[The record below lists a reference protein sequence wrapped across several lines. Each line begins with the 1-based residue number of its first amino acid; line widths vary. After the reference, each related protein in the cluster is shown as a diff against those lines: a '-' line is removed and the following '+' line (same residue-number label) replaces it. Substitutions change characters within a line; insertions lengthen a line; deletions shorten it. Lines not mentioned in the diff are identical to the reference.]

1 MKNIIL
7 FFLICLFS
15 NTLFSQEKYCLLASD
30 DSRIVAAGGSIT
42 EILFFLGQEKKIVA
56 LDVTSTYPEQTK
68 ELPSIGYVRGLSA
81 EGILSMNPSLIIGE
95 NDMGPPTVVNQLREI
110 DIDLRTIPE
119 DQSVEGILKKIYCVA
134 SILDIEDIAKEKI
147 DIELSSPITELN
159 NIVKSKKIEEV
170 KIMLILSMKGS
181 SPIVAGR
188 NTSGHGYIEMIGA
201 KNAFDSFEGWQVV
214 SSESI
219 LKENPDF
226 IILPQR
232 DLHKNSDV
240 SKIIDDPIFSNINAG
255 IQNNFIFDDGMAILG
270 FSPRTILSALKSAN
284 IILESL
290 E

>member
-68 ELPSIGYVRGLSA
+68 KLPSIGYVRGLSA

-95 NDMGPPTVVNQLREI
+95 NDMGPPAVVNQLREI

-119 DQSVEGILKKIYCVA
+119 DQSVEGILQKIYCVA

-159 NIVKSKKIEEV
+159 NIVKSKKIDEV

>member
-68 ELPSIGYVRGLSA
+68 KLPSIGYVRGLSA

-95 NDMGPPTVVNQLREI
+95 NDMGPPAVVNQLREI

>member
-68 ELPSIGYVRGLSA
+68 KLPSIGYVRGLSA

-119 DQSVEGILKKIYCVA
+119 DQSVEGILQKIYCVA

-159 NIVKSKKIEEV
+159 NIVKSKKIKEV

-284 IILESL
+284 KILESL

>member
-1 MKNIIL
+1 MKNII
-7 FFLICLFS
+7 FVFLICLFS
-15 NTLFSQEKYCLLASD
+15 NTLFSQKNYCLTASD

-68 ELPSIGYVRGLSA
+68 KLPSIGYVRGLSA

-95 NDMGPPTVVNQLREI
+95 NDMGPPAVVNQLKEI

-119 DQSVEGILKKIYCVA
+119 DQSVEGILQKIYCVA

-170 KIMLILSMKGS
+170 KVMLILSMKGS

-188 NTSGHGYIEMIGA
+188 NTSGHGYIEMLGA

-214 SSESI
+214 SPESI

-255 IQNNFIFDDGMAILG
+255 KQNNFIFDDGMAILG
-270 FSPRTILSALKSAN
+270 FSPRTIKSALKSAN
-284 IILESL
+284 KILESL

>member
-15 NTLFSQEKYCLLASD
+15 NILFSQEKYCLLASD

-68 ELPSIGYVRGLSA
+68 KLPSIGYVRGLSA

-119 DQSVEGILKKIYCVA
+119 DQSVEGILQKIYCVA

-170 KIMLILSMKGS
+170 KVMLILSMKGS

-188 NTSGHGYIEMIGA
+188 NTSGHGYIEMLGA

-214 SSESI
+214 SPESI

-270 FSPRTILSALKSAN
+270 FSPRTIKSALKSAN
-284 IILESL
+284 KILESL

>member
-68 ELPSIGYVRGLSA
+68 KLPSIGYVRGLSA

-119 DQSVEGILKKIYCVA
+119 DQSVEGILQKIYCVA

-255 IQNNFIFDDGMAILG
+255 KQNNFIFDDGMAILG
-270 FSPRTILSALKSAN
+270 FSPRTIKSALKSAN
-284 IILESL
+284 KILESL